1 MALLPSSA
9 LTFLNIAYFTAPV
22 SPVAFNQADYSW
34 ADAVKGWATAASD
47 PASFNNAN
55 NANAPTYGYL
65 ISPSTGGAK
74 QYVLEVYRNLFGKS
88 EAQIAAADLTYWTD
102 WLNTY
107 GNDTYIGKDG
117 TNYGIASY
125 QALALAV
132 YEYSATA
139 DELAALAN
147 RQEVSQYFSSQMQDN
162 PSGSVPSFNTAQY
175 NAGWASIST
184 VTNDAATVATAKA
197 SIDIY
202 VATTGSVGN
211 SFALTPDPDI
221 KSANQFLAAPV
232 AGTAGGVLNTFTSGD
247 QLTGV
252 GENPTLTILWQNDT
266 AGINTVQPTKMQDV
280 STLNA
285 TLVGNDL
292 TVLSTFV
299 VGLKTVNINDTSA
312 ALKMTNLQSALETIS
327 INRSFTGAN
336 ATFTIAEAALAGA
349 EDTLAIKLNQVVS
362 DGGNNTVLNVSNLSQ
377 SGGYEKVSVE
387 SKGFANTIEV
397 AGVKGVQDLTI
408 TGDRDLTL
416 APTAAVLPL
425 FDTSIDTSIKN
436 IDASTFTAN
445 LTATVGSPLNDVT
458 FLGGSKVDDFTING
472 DGNHSLTGNDGDDL
486 LTVFGDG
493 NNSLTGSDGVDI
505 LTVTGNGNQ
514 TIAGDAGA
522 DIISVTGDGNHV
534 ITGGADGDTI
544 DLTVNIIAT
553 GGDVDVSGGE
563 GDDRITFFDGF
574 TKTDVV
580 AGDTGV
586 NTLAFDSP
594 GEAEAITAA
603 DSNITGI
610 QTLAL
615 TTPGT
620 PAATLRADFFGTEVN
635 TVTLENGVPGAY
647 TIIYN
652 TGANTLNVWNIPFP
666 TETGVLSVGNSGT
679 ATTDKLTLNLVGDP
693 TGEGFKNDIV
703 VGGLNLDLVDG
714 TTEIYTESLEID
726 SSNALTFHTIQGAI
740 TMAEVPAVTETIT
753 VTGNSGL
760 TVGGAITADKVDASA
775 LTGANGLTMN
785 FAMGNAGNGATVLG
799 SLSGQNKLQGTILN
813 DKITAGNAGDT
824 LIGNL
829 GADVLVGGTG
839 IDTFE
844 QFAGATLGAG
854 SGFGAATLTEGSL
867 AQLTFPLSPAPT
879 DPLSGPD
886 IVQGFQTTDKF
897 NTGVA
902 GYTQLDVGD
911 VIAANQNY
919 GIRGNYTASGTG
931 AGTFSVNTIAGNDLL
946 VFTAAGA
953 GLNNAASLGTNLT
966 VLQGEGALT
975 LTGVANFVV

>member
-197 SIDIY
+197 SIDVF

-211 SFALTPDPDI
+211 SVALTAGVDTL
-221 KSANQFLAAPV
+221 SANQFLAAPV
-232 AGTAGGVLNTFTSGD
+232 AGSAGGVLNTFTSGD

-252 GENPTLTILWQNDT
+252 GADSALTLLWQQT
-266 AGINTVQPTKMQDV
+266 TTPIVIVQPTKMQNV
-280 STLNA
+280 SILNA

-299 VGLKTVNINDTSA
+299 TGLKNVNINDTSGSVVVPG
-312 ALKMTNLQSALETIS
+312 LSSTNGNLTMTNLQSSLETIS
-327 INRSFTGAN
+327 ISRSFTGTD
-336 ATFTIAEAALAGA
+336 ATFTIADAALAGK
-349 EDTLAIKLNQVVS
+349 EDALAVKLDQVVPS
-362 DGGNNTVLNVSNLSQ
+362 LALGDTAPVSKLNVSNLSGT
-377 SGGYEKVSVE
+377 GGYEKVSVE
-387 SKGFANTIEV
+387 SKGFANTIGI

-408 TGDRDLTL
+408 TGDQDLNLTQ
-416 APTAAVLPL
+416 TGN
-425 FDTSIDTSIKN
+425 TSIDSSIKN
-436 IDASTFTAN
+436 IDASKFTAN
-445 LTATVGSPLNDVT
+445 LTAVVGNPLSDVIFT
-458 FLGGSKVDDFTING
+458 GGSGIDTFTINADNG
-472 DGNHSLTGNDGDDL
+472 SHTLSGNAGKDL
-486 LTVFGDG
+486 LTIG
-493 NNSLTGSDGVDI
+493 NIT
-505 LTVTGNGNQ
+505 
-514 TIAGDAGA
+514 A
-522 DIISVTGDGNHV
+522 TGDNAV
-534 ITGGADGDTI
+534 K
-544 DLTVNIIAT
+544 
-553 GGDVDVSGGE
+553 VSGGDD
-563 GDDRITFFDGF
+563 DDRIFFTNSF

-580 AGDTGV
+580 AGDAGI
-586 NTLAFDSP
+586 NTLAFATST
-594 GEAEAITAA
+594 EAEAIIAE

-615 TTPGT
+615 TNPGT
-620 PAATLRADFFGTEVN
+620 AAATLRADFFGTEVN
-635 TVTLENGVPGAY
+635 TVTLETGVVGAGPY
-647 TIIYN
+647 TIRYN
-652 TGANTLNVWNIPFP
+652 TGANTLNVWGTPFVP
-666 TETGVLSVGNSGT
+666 KTGVLSVGTNGT
-679 ATTDKLTLNLVGDP
+679 APTDKLTLNLVGDP
-693 TGEGFKNDIV
+693 NNKGIKNDVSI
-703 VGGLNLDLVDG
+703 GGLKLDLVDG
-714 TTEIYTESLEID
+714 TTKIYTESLEID
-726 SSNALTFHTIQGAI
+726 SSNALTFHTIGAGGI
-740 TMAEVPAVTETIT
+740 TLSEVPTVTETIT
-753 VTGNSGL
+753 VKGNSGL
-760 TVGGAITADKVDASA
+760 TVTGAITADKVDASA
-775 LTGANGLTMN
+775 LTGTDGLTM
-785 FAMGNAGNGATVLG
+785 AIQMGNVGNGATVIG
-799 SLSGQNKLQGTILN
+799 SLSGKNQLQGTILN
-813 DKITAGNAGDT
+813 DKITAGNAGDILT
-824 LIGNL
+824 GNV

-839 IDTFE
+839 IDTFQ

-854 SGFGAATLTEGSL
+854 SGFGAATLTQGNI
-867 AQLTFPLSPAPT
+867 AQLTFPLSPLPT

-886 IVQGFQTTDKF
+886 IVQGFQATDKLQ
-897 NTGVA
+897 TGFA
-902 GYTQLDVGD
+902 NYTQLALGGA
-911 VIAANQNY
+911 IAANNNY

-931 AGTFSVNTIAGNDLL
+931 AGTFTVNTTAGNDLL

-966 VLQGEGALT
+966 VLQGQGALT
-975 LTGVANFVV
+975 LGAAANFV